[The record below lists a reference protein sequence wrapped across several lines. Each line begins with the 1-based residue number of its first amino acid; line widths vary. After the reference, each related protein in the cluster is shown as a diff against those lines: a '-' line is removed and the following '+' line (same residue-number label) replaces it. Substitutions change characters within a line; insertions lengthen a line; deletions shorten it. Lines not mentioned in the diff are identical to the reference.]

1 MSSAAERHLR
11 DMAVARLRVLLPE
24 ARIIHEL
31 NVDTGRCR
39 VDLVAATENRIVMVE
54 IKSRKDKL
62 DRLKEQV
69 RRFTPCCHALAVC
82 YASERWNWST
92 IRDAGGYGF
101 DHWPED
107 KASSWTIDHWHR
119 NRPPSTNALL
129 ELLWQAEL
137 EAEAFR
143 AGVVNRRRIPRDG
156 LKRALWE
163 NLTGL
168 QVVEAVCRQL
178 RARPFAEA
186 DAPIFEKE
194 RAA

>member
-1 MSSAAERHLR
+1 MASEAERFNL
-11 DMAVARLRVLLPE
+11 AVARLRVLMPD

-31 NVDTGRCR
+31 NVDNGQCR
-39 VDLVAATENRIVMVE
+39 VDLAAVAKSRIVFVE

-69 RRFTPCCHALAVC
+69 RRFEPCCHALVVC
-82 YASERWNWST
+82 YSSEKWNWSSVSA
-92 IRDAGGYGF
+92 AGGYGF
-101 DHWPED
+101 DHWPCD
-107 KASSWTIDHWHR
+107 KASAWTIDHLQR
-119 NRPPSTNALL
+119 SIPPSTNALL

-143 AGVVNRRRIPRDG
+143 AGVASRKRTPRAE

-168 QVVEAVCRQL
+168 QIVEAVCRQL
-178 RARPFAEA
+178 RLRPFAAA
-186 DAPIFEKE
+186 DAPISESL
-194 RAA
+194 AA

>member
-1 MSSAAERHLR
+1 MASDAERYLR
-11 DMAVARLRVLLPE
+11 GLAVDRLRALLPD

-31 NVDTGRCR
+31 NVDIGQCR
-39 VDLVAATENRIVMVE
+39 VDLAAVTENRIVFVE

-82 YASERWNWST
+82 YASERWNWSA
-92 IRDAGGYGF
+92 ISAAGGYGF

-107 KASSWTIDHWHR
+107 KASGWTIDHWR
-119 NRPPSTNALL
+119 PNKPPSTNALL

-143 AGVVNRRRIPRDG
+143 AGIASRKRIPRDG

-168 QVVEAVCRQL
+168 QVVAAVCRQL
-178 RARPFAEA
+178 RQRSFAEA
-186 DAPIFEKE
+186 DAPVVEQA

>member
-1 MSSAAERHLR
+1 MP
-11 DMAVARLRVLLPE
+11 D

-31 NVDTGRCR
+31 NVDVGKCR
-39 VDLVAATENRIVMVE
+39 VDLAAVTTSRIVMVE

-62 DRLKEQV
+62 DRLNEQV
-69 RRFTPCCHALAVC
+69 RRFTPACHALAVC
-82 YASERWNWST
+82 YASERWNWSD
-92 IRDAGGYGF
+92 INAAGGWGF
-101 DHWPED
+101 DHWPDD
-107 KASSWTIDHWHR
+107 KASGWTIDHWR
-119 NRPPSTNALL
+119 CNKPPSTNALL

-143 AGVVNRRRIPRDG
+143 AGVASRKRIPRDG

-178 RARPFAEA
+178 RVRHFAEA
-186 DAPIFEKE
+186 DAPIGEQAV
-194 RAA
+194 AA

>member
-1 MSSAAERHLR
+1 MASEAERYLR
-11 DMAVARLRVLLPE
+11 NLAVERLRVLMPD

-31 NVDTGRCR
+31 NVDIGQCR
-39 VDLVAATENRIVMVE
+39 VDLAAVTESRIVFVE

-69 RRFTPCCHALAVC
+69 RRFGPCCHALAVC
-82 YASERWNWST
+82 YSSEKWNWSS
-92 IRDAGGYGF
+92 ISAAGGYGF
-101 DHWPED
+101 DHWPCD
-107 KASSWTIDHWHR
+107 KASAWTIDHWHR

-143 AGVVNRRRIPRDG
+143 AGLVSRKRIPRDS

-178 RARPFAEA
+178 RRRPFAEA
-186 DAPIFEKE
+186 DAAITESL
-194 RAA
+194 AA

>member
-1 MSSAAERHLR
+1 MASDAERYLR
-11 DMAVARLRVLLPE
+11 DLAVDRLRSLMPN

-31 NVDTGRCR
+31 NVDVGQCR
-39 VDLVAATENRIVMVE
+39 VDLAAVTASRIVMVE

-69 RRFTPCCHALAVC
+69 RRFMPACHALAVC
-82 YASERWNWST
+82 YASERWNWSA
-92 IRDAGGYGF
+92 INAAGGFGF
-101 DHWPED
+101 DHWPDD
-107 KASSWTIDHWHR
+107 KASGWTIDQWHR

-137 EAEAFR
+137 ESEAFR
-143 AGVVNRRRIPRDG
+143 AGVATRKRIPRDG

-168 QVVEAVCRQL
+168 QIVEAVCRQL
-178 RARPFAEA
+178 RARTFAEA
-186 DAPIFEKE
+186 DSPIIEQAE
-194 RAA
+194 AA

>member
-11 DMAVARLRVLLPE
+11 GLASDRLRALMPD
-24 ARIIHEL
+24 ARIINEL
-31 NVDTGRCR
+31 NVETGQRR
-39 VDLVAATENRIVMVE
+39 VDLAAVSPNRIVFVE
-54 IKSRKDKL
+54 IKSRKDTL

-69 RRFTPCCHALAVC
+69 RLFVPCCHALAVC
-82 YASERWNWST
+82 YASEKWTWSS
-92 IRDAGGYGF
+92 ISAAGGYGF

-129 ELLWQAEL
+129 ELLWQSEL

-143 AGVVNRRRIPRDG
+143 AGVASRRRIPREG

-178 RARPFAEA
+178 RRREFAEA
-186 DAPIFEKE
+186 DAPIVELE
-194 RAA
+194 AA